1 MLAAE
6 TSNSRS
12 AVCIA
17 TILIARG
24 AEDLKSKLI
33 VHEARPFSFAPR
45 FAPSHGAVACAW
57 IEECSILSVRV
68 IYNYPKAT
76 PLLLDTINHPS
87 KK

>member
-17 TILIARG
+17 TMRIARG

-33 VHEARPFSFAPR
+33 VHEARPFSFAPI
-45 FAPSHGAVACAW
+45 FAPGHGAIASAW
-57 IEECSILSVRV
+57 IEGCPILSVRV
-68 IYNYPKAT
+68 I
-76 PLLLDTINHPS
+76 
-87 KK
+87 